1 METLLKPKYCRLRL
15 PDGSAEL
22 CYRIFAG
29 REDNRH
35 VYSLYV
41 TLEQGSHCESDF
53 IFDITSSRE
62 ATQCLL
68 DLLSRN
74 TVTPCTLR
82 EVLDEIL

>member
-41 TLEQGSHCESDF
+41 TL
-53 IFDITSSRE
+53 DITCSRE